1 MVEIN
6 ALEHALWKAALTS
19 SLGPLSAYLSPQQY
33 GLSRIGLA
41 ASSDTGDDFQA
52 MIQGRIDLGR
62 ASIVAELI
70 EGLGSE
76 VPQSYRHAVHYSV
89 DRIDGVLMV
98 PRLVQERAAGRPE
111 RIPVL
116 RVARFSETPEAL
128 FVSELLRLS
137 ARIATTWSRSSGAEG
152 IYARDVEGR
161 LRILESQQPWAALRS
176 APRASLRSLASSVK
190 SRSVAGW
197 TVRGATFETLADLVL
212 GDAHSV
218 SADPGPIAFMLS
230 EDARYADRIFELICV
245 GWLLIGLKKLDP
257 GGRVD
262 PHALKGSSKPVF
274 SGSWKG
280 VAIRLHYQAGYLSQ
294 FARYHWRRSGVGLR
308 AIPDYSLELEG
319 PDWRRTVLLDA
330 KNRVLSSPSE
340 VIYKLL
346 GYQENLGIAPYL
358 AIGLAPSYGMR
369 CELDGVHF
377 GDRSAM
383 IAKVPLSSGQRFF
396 ERMAPIT
403 IGSIIASQNTIEAT

>member
-1 MVEIN
+1 MVAIN
-6 ALEHALWKAALTS
+6 ALEHALWRAALTS

-41 ASSDTGDDFQA
+41 ASSDNRDDFQV

-76 VPQSYRHAVHYSV
+76 IPQSYRHAVHYSV

-98 PRLVQERAAGRPE
+98 PRLVRERAAGRSE

-137 ARIATTWSRSSGAEG
+137 AKIATTWGRSSGAEG
-152 IYARDVEGR
+152 VYARDVEGR
-161 LRILESQQPWAALRS
+161 LRILESQQPWAALRA
-176 APRASLRSLASSVK
+176 APRASLRALASSVK
-190 SRSVAGW
+190 SRAVAGW
-197 TVRGATFETLADLVL
+197 TARGATFETLADLVL

-230 EDARYADRIFELICV
+230 EDERYADRIFELICI
-245 GWLLIGLKKLDP
+245 GWLLTGLKKLDP
-257 GGRVD
+257 KGRVD
-262 PHALKGSSKPVF
+262 PHALKGSSKPLF
-274 SGSWKG
+274 SGSWNG
-280 VAIRLHYQAGYLSQ
+280 VGIRLHYQAGYFSQ
-294 FARYHWRRSGVGLR
+294 FARYRWLGSGAGLR

-319 PDWRRTVLLDA
+319 PGWRRSVLLDA

-346 GYQENLGIAPYL
+346 GYQENLGILPYL
-358 AIGLAPSYGMR
+358 AIGIAPSYGTR
-369 CELDGVHF
+369 CHLDGVRF

-383 IAKVPLSSGQRFF
+383 IAKVPLSYGRRFF
-396 ERMAPIT
+396 ERMAPVA
-403 IGSIIASQNTIEAT
+403 IGRIIASQNAIDTT